1 MLIRL
6 CLYSGGGGDGKAGK
20 KRKAEE
26 TKGAGGKKKK
36 EEETPEE
43 KALRVNTCSPVKTC
57 PILSAMNI
65 LCLLLYY
72 KIYMC
77 VLILSLVAVCYLHGI
92 I

>member
-1 MLIRL
+1 MLTHL
-6 CLYSGGGGDGKAGK
+6 CVYSGGGGDGKAGK
-20 KRKAEE
+20 KRKGEE

-43 KALRVNTCSPVKTC
+43 KALRVNMCSPVKTF

-72 KIYMC
+72 KITC
-77 VLILSLVAVCYLHGI
+77 VF
-92 I
+92 